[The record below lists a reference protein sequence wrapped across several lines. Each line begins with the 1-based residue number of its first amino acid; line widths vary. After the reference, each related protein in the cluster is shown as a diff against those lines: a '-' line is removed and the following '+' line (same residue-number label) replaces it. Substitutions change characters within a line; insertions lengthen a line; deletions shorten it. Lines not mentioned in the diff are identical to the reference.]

1 MTANQRFS
9 LADDRYVIDHL
20 NSQNNGKGWCHEG
33 DEEHDPRLRE
43 LVLSARL
50 HELVA
55 SLIVNRNSMKTL
67 PSGETYQPYPEER
80 HSISWALYNA
90 ITASHLNSLNVA
102 LSIQHKF
109 DGQLRRKKI
118 GMRDYTSLSLFTDDV
133 ECLLCDLYGNCDQQ
147 AMDLVRQ
154 AVLAI
159 VEQFT
164 KYVGKDLWEEH
175 QSANA
180 IDYVFGIGLPDDC
193 AIHNSDR
200 RRMHEA
206 VRDLTERARIVR
218 DNPTAFSKYTVSFL
232 NDLYENWPPL
242 SQPAEEAESGLNTMT
257 LDAIP
262 F

>member
-9 LADDRYVIDHL
+9 LADDRDVIDHL
-20 NSQNNGKGWCHEG
+20 NPRNNGKGWCHEG
-33 DEEHDPRLRE
+33 VDEEHDARLRE
-43 LVLSARL
+43 LVLSVRL
-50 HELVA
+50 HELVE

-80 HSISWALYNA
+80 HSISWALYHA

-118 GMRDYTSLSLFTDDV
+118 GMRDSTSLSLFADDV
-133 ECLLCDLYGNCDQQ
+133 EYLLCDLYGDCDQQ
-147 AMDLVRQ
+147 ATDLVRH

-159 VEQFT
+159 VEGFT
-164 KYVGKDLWEEH
+164 KYVCKDLWEEH
-175 QSANA
+175 QSAKD
-180 IDYVFGIGLPDDC
+180 IDYACGIGVPDDC

-218 DNPTAFSKYTVSFL
+218 ADPTAFSKYTVRFV
-232 NDLYENWPPL
+232 NDLHENWRPL
-242 SQPAEEAESGLNTMT
+242 SRPTEDANDMEEEE
-257 LDAIP
+257 IP